1 MRWYWVP
8 CLSASRLKNSTLRLE
23 RAIVIFTPS
32 SRSIRSSGLGRK
44 SGTTFSFPKGS
55 FVYLIFALI
64 NSFALSPVASSK
76 YPDHV
81 ITVCEADR
89 HYTFTYHPKAVVSL
103 FHRAV
108 RLVFGEAPL
117 RGGEG
122 DLSLREAN
130 AMFAL
135 ILLILLRVPVK
146 LRGSHYA
153 MLPLFRPGHHTWVW
167 LPIWRPLRG
176 RNRPYGRPP
185 AQTPACSFSA
195 PGSSVVLASALQ
207 GVPFMR
213 SPSAA
218 CSRCA

>member
-23 RAIVIFTPS
+23 RAMVIFTPS

-89 HYTFTYHPKAVVSL
+89 HDTFTYHPKAVVSL

-108 RLVFGEAPL
+108 RLVFGDDAL
-117 RGGEG
+117 RVGEG

-135 ILLILLRVPVK
+135 ILFVLLRVPVK

-167 LPIWRPLRG
+167 LPIWRPL
-176 RNRPYGRPP
+176 
-185 AQTPACSFSA
+185 T
-195 PGSSVVLASALQ
+195 SVVRRARPLLPRVAFDHAVRAHHHFTFSNLI
-207 GVPFMR
+207 PR
-213 SPSAA
+213 PE
-218 CSRCA
+218 RKL